1 MTRVTSSPFFTVIS
15 FGSNL
20 NLLAEMVMVLED
32 SACPEKLAKKRNMTD
47 RVSVAGIDFTI
58 IELSFP

>member
-1 MTRVTSSPFFTVIS
+1 
-15 FGSNL
+15 
-20 NLLAEMVMVLED
+20 MVMVLED